1 MLTTLLKHI
10 VLILFYILISN
21 LLLSL
26 MYELNLISMYKQEK

>member
-1 MLTTLLKHI
+1 MLTILLKHI

-26 MYELNLISMYKQEK
+26 MYKLNLISM